1 MAGYTCKNGVVTVDI
16 HHMYAPDAKRYLEQL
31 LQKVGDEVESIEVI
45 HGYNSGNSLQ
55 KTVRQEVRSRK
66 IKRRCVSMNPGVT
79 IYYLK

>member
-1 MAGYTCKNGVVTVDI
+1 MAAYTCKNGVVTVDI
-16 HHMYAPDAKRYLEQL
+16 HQMYAPDAKRYLEQL
-31 LQKVGDEVESIEVI
+31 LIRLGDEVESVEII

-66 IKRRCVSMNPGVT
+66 IKRRCVSLNPGIT